1 MRYLRNRHIAS
12 SRRNSQRGFTL
23 IELLVSMAVTTVILG
38 ATMAA
43 MTNAINATESAKQI
57 TDMNN
62 GLRTAM
68 DLMVRDMLQVG
79 QGLPGGRAILL
90 PNGGTAVPL
99 QLPGPEGSNYQ
110 YDGPS
115 FCPPRATDPD
125 TICEDITAVVPGPG
139 RGPVLADGEPASD
152 MITTLAADSSFESV
166 SLLAFSADGRTI
178 TVPLAGT
185 APTVAVPGP
194 FNPAR
199 HPSGHNI
206 SDDPDVAGDN
216 IRPGD
221 LIMLTKGATSALVQ
235 VSSVVGQ
242 VITFA
247 ANDSLNLNQNQ
258 AGAADGTAQEL
269 RGGAPRDDLSRPPTA
284 GAPCAPLPARCDFVT
299 TVATKIRM
307 ISYYID
313 NVTNPQR
320 PRLVRRMNNG
330 VWDNFDNTAGTAVAF
345 DIEGLQITYDLVD
358 GVNNPSNVRM
368 DDADLAGDSEKC
380 ETSCYP
386 NQIRKVN
393 IMMSARSRLPRR
405 GTQEFFRTRLV
416 TQVSLRSLA
425 FVDRYR

>member
-1 MRYLRNRHIAS
+1 MRHLRNRHIAA
-12 SRRNSQRGFTL
+12 SRKSQRGFTL

-79 QGLPGGRAILL
+79 QGLPGGRSILV
-90 PNGGTAVPL
+90 PNGANSIPI

-110 YDGPS
+110 FDGPS

-125 TICEDITAVVPGPG
+125 TVCEEITAVIPGPG
-139 RGPVLADGEPASD
+139 RGPVLVENEPASD
-152 MITTLAADSSFESV
+152 MITTLAADSSFETV
-166 SLLAFSADGRTI
+166 PLRAFANDGRSI
-178 TVPLAGT
+178 TVPRPGV
-185 APTVAVPGP
+185 TVVGAADPM
-194 FNPAR
+194 
-199 HPSGHNI
+199 HPSGHII

-216 IRPGD
+216 IRAGD
-221 LIMLTKGATSALVQ
+221 LIMLTKGSSSALVQ
-235 VSSVVGQ
+235 VSSVTGPGVFPQ
-242 VITFA
+242 VINFA
-247 ANDSLNLNQNQ
+247 ANDSLNLNQ
-258 AGAADGTAQEL
+258 APPVADGTAGEL
-269 RGGAPRDDLSRPPTA
+269 RNTAPIDILARPPTV
-284 GAPCAPLPARCDFVT
+284 GAPCAPAPAPCDFVT

-320 PRLVRRMNNG
+320 PRLVRRINNG
-330 VWDNFDNTAGTAVAF
+330 PWDSFDNTAGTAVAF

-368 DDADLAGDSEKC
+368 DDDDLAGDSAKC
-380 ETSCYP
+380 DTSCYP
-386 NQIRKVN
+386 NQIRKIN

-405 GTQEFFRTRLV
+405 GTQEFFRARLV